1 MAHTACL
8 VCLISTVIGRSKNP
22 LEDQVLVAGTKQILS
37 ILLFL
42 DICDTS
48 KVSWLFI
55 MVPRLFAKEHY
66 AE

>member
-8 VCLISTVIGRSKNP
+8 VCLICTIIGRSKNP
-22 LEDQVLVAGTKQILS
+22 LQEKALVAGTTK
-37 ILLFL
+37 LFL

-55 MVPRLFAKEHY
+55 MVPRLFSKERY